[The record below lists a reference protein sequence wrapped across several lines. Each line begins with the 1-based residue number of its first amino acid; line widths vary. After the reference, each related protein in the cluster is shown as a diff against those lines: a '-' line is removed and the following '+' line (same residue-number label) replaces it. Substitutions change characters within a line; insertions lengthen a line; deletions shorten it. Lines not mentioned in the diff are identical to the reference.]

1 MQFNG
6 NIVKLYSR
14 NIKYSSHSHSLKK
27 AVYNYIKTCFK
38 KLKTINVGYLGI
50 FNKYLPHSAEICA
63 RYAQFCQFN

>member
-14 NIKYSSHSHSLKK
+14 NMKYSSHSHSLKK

-38 KLKTINVGYLGI
+38 KLN
-50 FNKYLPHSAEICA
+50 NKCWLFGNI
-63 RYAQFCQFN
+63 